1 MDRSTCGGL
10 FFFFSFFYRIISM
23 HKESLKRKFIHNFF
37 KLLFFSVYS
46 EAYLNESLEFIRN

>member
-1 MDRSTCGGL
+1 
-10 FFFFSFFYRIISM
+10 M